1 MSLIFDLGNL
11 VRVRV
16 KFTDLDGDSIDPDV
30 VKLSHRDP
38 SGNVSH
44 NTYGVEAITKE
55 TTGVY
60 YFDIDADEAG
70 VWYYRWWSTG
80 AGQAAAEQSFTVQAA
95 QAV

>member
-1 MSLIFDLGNL
+1 MANKYEVGDL
-11 VRVRV
+11 VRITGTFTNAAGANVDPTIVRG
-16 KFTDLDGDSIDPDV
+16 KY
-30 VKLSHRDP
+30 KDP
-38 SGNVSH
+38 SGNAATESSPTNSAV
-44 NTYGVEAITKE
+44 
-55 TTGVY
+55 GVY